1 MKKRIIIGLL
11 ALTVVLVMAATAW
24 ATYGTVPIN
33 ATYRN
38 IVIMANG
45 NAVTADATY
54 GEPFIYNERTYIPI
68 RMAAEALGLSVNWLD
83 YANMVTITGSSS
95 AQEVA
100 DLKLQIQQKDAENA
114 SLRDRIASL
123 ESGSAD
129 LGDLEDTLVSD
140 YDTLGDVDI
149 DDITLGGDED
159 NVDVTIDV
167 DLADFDSEWADL
179 SDSDIKNFIED
190 IVSDIQSE
198 YSEDT
203 VVDGVITDIDSGD
216 DLVDFAKDGTDD
228 LSVDISASSTDISD
242 LESTLVSDYDT
253 LVAVDIDDI
262 SLSGDEDDVDV
273 SIDVDLGTDDSEWA
287 DLSDSD
293 IENFIEDIVID
304 IQDEYSE
311 DTVVT
316 GVIADSDS
324 GDDLVR
330 FSKDGADALD
340 VNFYDEVYR

>member
-179 SDSDIKNFIED
+179 SDSDIKNFIEY

-216 DLVDFAKDGTDD
+216 DLVDFTKDGTDD
-228 LSVDISASSTDISD
+228 LVVDFNDG
-242 LESTLVSDYDT
+242 DYR
-253 LVAVDIDDI
+253 
-262 SLSGDEDDVDV
+262 G
-273 SIDVDLGTDDSEWA
+273 
-287 DLSDSD
+287 
-293 IENFIEDIVID
+293 
-304 IQDEYSE
+304 
-311 DTVVT
+311 
-316 GVIADSDS
+316 
-324 GDDLVR
+324 
-330 FSKDGADALD
+330 
-340 VNFYDEVYR
+340 

>member
-68 RMAAEALGLSVNWLD
+68 RMAAEALGLNVNWLD

-129 LGDLEDTLVSD
+129 LGDLEDTLVND
-140 YDTLGDVDI
+140 YDTLGNVDI
-149 DDITLGGDED
+149 DDITLDGDED

-167 DLADFDSEWADL
+167 DLADFDSEWAYL

-203 VVDGVITDIDSGD
+203 VVDGVITDIDSDD
-216 DLVDFAKDGTDD
+216 DLVDFTKDGTDD
-228 LSVDISASSTDISD
+228 LSVDFNDGDYRDGSSSD
-242 LESTLVSDYDT
+242 ADNAVEELEGDNYD
-253 LVAVDIDDI
+253 VAGVGFDLT
-262 SLSGDEDDVDV
+262 SVNYDEDNDSVV
-273 SIDVDLGTDDSEWA
+273 AKLTTD
-287 DLSDSD
+287 
-293 IENFIEDIVID
+293 
-304 IQDEYSE
+304 
-311 DTVVT
+311 
-316 GVIADSDS
+316 DSDS
-324 GDDLVR
+324 GDLNASDLEGAA
-330 FSKDGADALD
+330 DGISGDIIDAFDNESINLD
-340 VNFYDEVYR
+340 AVEVVFYDDNGHELDRFDY